1 MICFVIE
8 NDRRGLRNEGTAH
21 FGCHGWNMIS
31 AKLVFDLIYEFAS
44 VRYDGALLTR
54 ISVTRL
60 VELDFF

>member
-1 MICFVIE
+1 
-8 NDRRGLRNEGTAH
+8 
-21 FGCHGWNMIS
+21 MIS